1 MHRIL
6 IVGAVAEQLIA
17 AVVRDVRALSQDP
30 EAARLPLGVEVVRGD
45 LTRP

>member
-6 IVGAVAEQLIA
+6 IVGALAEQLIA
-17 AVVRDVRALSQDP
+17 AGVRDVRALSQDP